1 MEGSD
6 RKKEVVKMA
15 ITKLPFTCSNS
26 TIETLEKWRR
36 SDVFIVNFEQF
47 SHLFLAFLLWTLNI

>member
-1 MEGSD
+1 MEGGD

-15 ITKLPFTCSNS
+15 ITKLPFFCSNS

-36 SDVFIVNFEQF
+36 LVS
-47 SHLFLAFLLWTLNI
+47 LLLTLNNFHTLF

>member
-26 TIETLEKWRR
+26 TIEILEKWRG
-36 SDVFIVNFEQF
+36 SDVFIVNIEQF
-47 SHLFLAFLLWTLNI
+47 SHLFLAFLL